1 MRKLFAFEMVSLDGR
16 YEGQNHDLSWHN
28 AKNEEFDRLQAENLV
43 STDAILM
50 GRRTFELMRTYWPTE
65 QASADD
71 PEMARFMNDTAK
83 FVVSHDPYEPGWTN
97 TASIHGDQA
106 MEHVRQLKS
115 QDGQDIVVLGSSN
128 LCGSLLG
135 ARLMDQL
142 RVMVNPVVL
151 GVGTPLLDGLTERI
165 GLRLISTRA
174 YESGNVL
181 LTYTPA

>member
-28 AKNEEFDRLQAENLV
+28 ATNEEFDRLQAENLV

-50 GRRTFELMRTYWPTE
+50 GRRTFELMRRYWPTL
-65 QASADD
+65 QARSDD
-71 PEMARFMNDTAK
+71 SETARFMNATAK
-83 FVVSHDPYEPGWTN
+83 IVVSSKPYEPGWTN

-128 LCGSLLG
+128 LCVSLLG
-135 ARLMDQL
+135 ARLMDEL
-142 RVMVNPVVL
+142 RIMVNPVAL
-151 GVGTPLLDGLTERI
+151 GAGTPLFDGLPERI
-165 GLRLISTRA
+165 DLRLKSTRA